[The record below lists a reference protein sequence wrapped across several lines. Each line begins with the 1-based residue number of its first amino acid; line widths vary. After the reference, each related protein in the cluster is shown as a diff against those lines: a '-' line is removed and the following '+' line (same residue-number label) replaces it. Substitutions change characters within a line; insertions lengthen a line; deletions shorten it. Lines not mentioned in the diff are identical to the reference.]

1 MATFKTW
8 EISSNLYCYTYGTIK
23 LTEKTNK
30 GFESGKYTGLISIDL
45 QHLTQQIMKY
55 FLKMGCIG
63 FSEK

>member
-1 MATFKTW
+1 MATFKTC

-45 QHLTQQIMKY
+45 QHLTQ
-55 FLKMGCIG
+55 
-63 FSEK
+63 